1 MSEETKTQLL
11 VDTMK
16 LFNMMGVQ
24 QGMGVDGLLMQRIA
38 AELDGS
44 AVAVPRFEIPRG
56 MCPICHAR
64 DLTMCD
70 CDPNAQLDAL
80 RQIQVKA

>member
-1 MSEETKTQLL
+1 MSDNKTQLL
-11 VDTMK
+11 IETMK

-24 QGMGVDGLLMQRIA
+24 QGMGVDGMLMQRIA

-44 AVAVPRFEIPRG
+44 AVSVPRFEIPRG
-56 MCPICHAR
+56 MCPLCHAR

-70 CDPNAQLDAL
+70 CDPVQQLDAL
-80 RQIQVKA
+80 RELQVKA